1 MHYNFRQIMT
11 NAINKTFLILKKKTI
26 TNVYHI
32 IKLYIFI
39 IYRIEPAFSKEKR
52 SKMIKQIK
60 IINALKKNK
69 F

>member
-1 MHYNFRQIMT
+1 MHYNFRQIMI

-32 IKLYIFI
+32 MRSCVFV
-39 IYRIEPAFSKEKR
+39 IYRVGSVFSKEKR
-52 SKMIKQIK
+52 SKIMKQIK
-60 IINALKKNK
+60 IIDVLKGNK